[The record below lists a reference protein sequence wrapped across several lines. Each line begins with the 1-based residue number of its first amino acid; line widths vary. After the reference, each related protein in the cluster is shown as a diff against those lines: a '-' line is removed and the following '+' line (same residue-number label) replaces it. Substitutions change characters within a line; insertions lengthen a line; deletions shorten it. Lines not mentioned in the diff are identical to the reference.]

1 MLGALP
7 SRPRA
12 APARKQNRFAG
23 SIQCAQYGRTEES
36 LADPATPPDWFTR
49 AMADAPQ
56 ERMVEVDGAGVESL
70 SWGERGRPGVL
81 LLHGYAGHA
90 GWWRFIAPFLAQDRR
105 VVAMSWSG
113 MGGSDRRG
121 AYSFDGYAREAL
133 AVARAE
139 GLYEAGPPVIV
150 GHSFGSVAMLLAAAR
165 YPEAL
170 SAAVAVESTLLP
182 LIRVRERAQAAP
194 GERVFATVDA
204 ARARFKLSPPTAAA
218 EPYILDVVMNGA
230 LGRAPPEEGEGLT
243 WRLDP
248 RLGQKMTAEN
258 VSAETHAITCPLTLL
273 WGGDSETSTPEGRA
287 WLYKRLPPHMRH
299 ATIPG
304 AGHHVMLDQP
314 LALVA
319 ALRTILALPRRA
331 APCITRL
338 SR

>member
-194 GERVFATVDA
+194 GERVFATVEA
-204 ARARFKLSPPTAAA
+204 ARARFKLSPDERRARAGAARGRGGA
-218 EPYILDVVMNGA
+218 HLAARSPARPEDDRRECLGRDPRHHLPPDPA
-230 LGRAPPEEGEGLT
+230 LGR
-243 WRLDP
+243 RLRD
-248 RLGQKMTAEN
+248 LDA
-258 VSAETHAITCPLTLL
+258 
-273 WGGDSETSTPEGRA
+273 GG
-287 WLYKRLPPHMRH
+287 
-299 ATIPG
+299 PG
-304 AGHHVMLDQP
+304 
-314 LALVA
+314 LAL
-319 ALRTILALPRRA
+319 
-331 APCITRL
+331 
-338 SR
+338 

>member
-1 MLGALP
+1 M
-7 SRPRA
+7 
-12 APARKQNRFAG
+12 
-23 SIQCAQYGRTEES
+23 
-36 LADPATPPDWFTR
+36 ADIPPPDWFVN
-49 AMADAPQ
+49 AMADAPS
-56 ERMVEVDGAGVESL
+56 ERMVEAGGAWVESL
-70 SWGERGRPGVL
+70 GWGERGKPGVL

-90 GWWRFIAPFLAQDRR
+90 GWWRFVAPFLAGDGRR
-105 VVAMSWSG
+105 VVAMSWTG
-113 MGGSDRRG
+113 MGGSDRRE

-150 GHSFGSVAMLLAAAR
+150 GHSFGSVALMLAAAR

-170 SAAVAVESTLLP
+170 SAAIVVETTLLP
-182 LIRVRERAQAAP
+182 MIRVRERAQAAP
-194 GERVFATVDA
+194 GERVFASVDA
-204 ARARFKLSPPTAAA
+204 ARPRFKLSPPAAAA
-218 EPYILDVVMNGA
+218 EPWILDVVLNGA
-230 LGRAPPEEGEGLT
+230 LGPALVEEGEGLT

-258 VSAETHAITCPLTLL
+258 VSAETHAIACPLTLL
-273 WGGDSETSTPEGRA
+273 WGADSEVSTPEGRA
-287 WLYKRLPPHMRH
+287 WLRKRLPAHVRE

-319 ALRTILALPRRA
+319 ALRTILAA
-331 APCITRL
+331 